1 VKSRRRDDIDSNRRR
16 RRFVNHSSTNSAQH
30 DPEINRRG
38 AQMNLSKSFGMAFAD
53 GILDGSVM
61 LRPDRIVDHRL
72 DGPAR
77 FWADP
82 PPGEMRIA
90 A

>member
-1 VKSRRRDDIDSNRRR
+1 
-16 RRFVNHSSTNSAQH
+16 
-30 DPEINRRG
+30 
-38 AQMNLSKSFGMAFAD
+38 MNLSKSFGMEIVNGHLTGAGAP
-53 GILDGSVM
+53 
-61 LRPDRIVDHRL
+61 RPDRIVDHRL

-82 PPGEMRIA
+82 PPGSNRIA

>member
-1 VKSRRRDDIDSNRRR
+1 
-16 RRFVNHSSTNSAQH
+16 
-30 DPEINRRG
+30 
-38 AQMNLSKSFGMAFAD
+38 MYLSKSFGMVTANGD
-53 GILDGSVM
+53 LTGTGM
-61 LRPDRIVDHRL
+61 LPPDRIVDHRL

-82 PPGEMRIA
+82 PPGKNRIA

>member
-1 VKSRRRDDIDSNRRR
+1 
-16 RRFVNHSSTNSAQH
+16 
-30 DPEINRRG
+30 
-38 AQMNLSKSFGMAFAD
+38 MNLTKSFGMVFA
-53 GILDGSVM
+53 GKILDGSAM
-61 LRPDRIVDHRL
+61 APPDRIVDHRL

-82 PPGEMRIA
+82 PPGGSRIA